1 MKENNHLIYS
11 SVFVFLALSCAMSCG
26 SNEEMAWDNTDDC
39 EELPIDKDAVYAFS
53 NREDIVSAV
62 NSDAEI
68 PTRAAVISVKADS
81 TKGTVVQINEP
92 KILLLTDKVQP
103 NDPILDEVSDDEKS
117 VILEEEMTYYDLY
130 GCEEY
135 IPSESFAKLLNSKRE
150 IQLDASLYRIT
161 EFGTL
166 RTFGNN
172 SVKLELAYNIIKA
185 DTTIAK
191 STSDFIPVT
200 KDVVLHPYN
209 EIVYIG
215 EPDGQAG
222 TRTRSSVSDM
232 PTDEF
237 KHYMAESKTCL
248 GKALGAIFGDR
259 SVKHHEFMNKR
270 RVNGSLYSYNYLVY
284 HESGSF
290 VSMSKKRGGFFKFIN
305 GWKDIKADELFMQY
319 KGIVLEMNI
328 DVPQGYLPAASA
340 NASPVVDS
348 YSDLYIQG
356 VDNVIH
362 KTVNILGYNIKEKDV
377 LKYIGMGA
385 KQMYKCLKNEVGNP
399 QKLRE
404 IYGADESIPAVRVLT
419 PQKVYVVI
427 PDATYNPKNEKKM
440 RKVFSSGVTF
450 LITVTNGKFGW
461 SDFVKSLQGT
471 RKLPVKKM
479 IGGEVLLAGKL
490 DGKWGGMYIKKEK

>member
-1 MKENNHLIYS
+1 MKKNCHVIYS
-11 SVFVFLALSCAMSCG
+11 LVFVFFALSCVMSCG
-26 SNEEMAWDNTDDC
+26 NNEDMAWDNSNDYG
-39 EELPIDKDAVYAFS
+39 ELPIDKDAVYAFS

-68 PTRAAVISVKADS
+68 PTRAVVINVKGDS
-81 TKGTVVQINEP
+81 IKGTVAQINEP
-92 KILLLTDKVQP
+92 KILLLTDKMQP
-103 NDPILDEVSDDEKS
+103 NDPILEEVSDDEKN
-117 VILEEEMTYYDLY
+117 IIMEEEMTYYDLY

-150 IQLDASLYRIT
+150 IQLDDSLYRIT

-172 SVKLELAYNIIKA
+172 SAKLELAYNTIKA

-191 STSDFIPVT
+191 SASDFIPVT

-215 EPDGQAG
+215 EPDDQAG
-222 TRTRSSVSDM
+222 TRTRSSVSDIS
-232 PTDEF
+232 TDKF
-237 KHYMAESKTCL
+237 MHYTAESKTCL
-248 GKALGAIFGDR
+248 GKALGAIFGDC
-259 SVKHHEFMNKR
+259 SVKHHEFMDKR

-290 VSMSKKRGGFFKFIN
+290 VSLSKKRGGFFKFIN

-319 KGIVLEMNI
+319 KGIVLELNI
-328 DVPQGYLPAASA
+328 DVPQGYLPTASA
-340 NASPVVDS
+340 NAKPVVDS
-348 YSDLYIQG
+348 YSDLYVQG

-385 KQMYKCLKNEVGNP
+385 KQ
-399 QKLRE
+399 
-404 IYGADESIPAVRVLT
+404 
-419 PQKVYVVI
+419 VY
-427 PDATYNPKNEKKM
+427 
-440 RKVFSSGVTF
+440 R
-450 LITVTNGKFGW
+450 
-461 SDFVKSLQGT
+461 
-471 RKLPVKKM
+471 
-479 IGGEVLLAGKL
+479 
-490 DGKWGGMYIKKEK
+490 